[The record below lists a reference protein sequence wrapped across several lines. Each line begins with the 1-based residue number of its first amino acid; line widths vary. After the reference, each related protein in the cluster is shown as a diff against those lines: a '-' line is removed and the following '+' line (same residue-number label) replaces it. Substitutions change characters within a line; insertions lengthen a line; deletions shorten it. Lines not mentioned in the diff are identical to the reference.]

1 MPREIKGVQCTF
13 DVLDTAGQEEYSS
26 MREQWIRMRKG
37 FILVFSITN
46 KASFEKAKQIVEQ
59 IAKVKDE
66 DEFDIV
72 LVGNKCD
79 LEDQREVT
87 KTEAESY
94 AQTKNVFKKKKNSF
108 KKFFF
113 NLFFYLKLNYFETS
127 AKTATNIEEMIF
139 SLFNKMNSRV
149 EEICGVK

>member
-94 AQTKNVFKKKKNSF
+94 AQTKNVLKKKK
-108 KKFFF
+108 FF
-113 NLFFYLKLNYFETS
+113 
-127 AKTATNIEEMIF
+127 
-139 SLFNKMNSRV
+139 
-149 EEICGVK
+149 